1 FPAPAG
7 PFSAHQALTFS
18 TQLVHNLHHEDS
30 RSHSPPCVPVPSRH
44 WDSAHHPGLRRWRR
58 RDHNPPQRPLRGP
71 RRRRHGVPVL
81 RINLPHRR
89 RSSGPRQPRPHPHL
103 EAHSGLLPL
112 RHRRNHPVGP
122 RTTPVRYRRLQTLG
136 FVALLA
142 TLSAIHCLPTEVQ
155 ADRRR
160 STTFLAATDDTVWP
174 EWDGVTA
181 HPELTDAHPTTG
193 WPRDYGRI
201 CVTFTAGPSG
211 ETRVIIDGRT
221 DGDDP
226 RPYLDVVNDGRI
238 RFGIQTVGS
247 IADGA
252 VIPGKVHTACVDRS
266 YGPIT
271 SLYLDGRLIGT
282 STTLPAWDWHPTAR
296 L

>member
-1 FPAPAG
+1 
-7 PFSAHQALTFS
+7 
-18 TQLVHNLHHEDS
+18 
-30 RSHSPPCVPVPSRH
+30 
-44 WDSAHHPGLRRWRR
+44 
-58 RDHNPPQRPLRGP
+58 
-71 RRRRHGVPVL
+71 
-81 RINLPHRR
+81 
-89 RSSGPRQPRPHPHL
+89 
-103 EAHSGLLPL
+103 
-112 RHRRNHPVGP
+112 
-122 RTTPVRYRRLQTLG
+122 TTTVRYRRLQTLG

-160 STTFLAATDDTVWP
+160 STTFLAATDETSWP

-201 CVTFTAGPSG
+201 CVTFTAVPAG
-211 ETRVIIDGRT
+211 EHRVIIDGRT

-247 IADGA
+247 IADGE

-296 L
+296 LGSRYGDADPLGGEIKSIQWRGLRLACDMRSATCSDGRKITTQRATPVPCETSPGVWEMVGPNEGCYSVRGLEAWASTTSYLSWGAELDRSPWGVVEGATLAKHDGFYRISGVNT